1 MKNRIEDLRN
11 HLFETLEAL
20 KDKEH
25 PMELDRARAIAQVAK
40 EITDT
45 ARVEVEY
52 AKATGAD
59 VDSGF
64 LQLGKPPGE
73 PPQLP
78 GPRALNGGRRP

>member
-1 MKNRIEDLRN
+1 VKNRIEDLRN

-45 ARVEVEY
+45 ARVEVEF
-52 AKATGAD
+52 AKVTGTDPA
-59 VDSGF
+59 SGF
-64 LQLGKPPGE
+64 LPTDKPAQ
-73 PPQLP
+73 PQLT